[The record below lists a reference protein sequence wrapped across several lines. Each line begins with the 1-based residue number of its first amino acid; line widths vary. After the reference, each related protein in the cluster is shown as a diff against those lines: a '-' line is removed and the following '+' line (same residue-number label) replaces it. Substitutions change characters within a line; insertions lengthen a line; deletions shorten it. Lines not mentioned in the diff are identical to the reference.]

1 MILTIS
7 TNITD
12 QRYDMDI
19 PGDVPISKVVSDLAE
34 CLSVLTNHDITSDKL
49 AIICNRK
56 DTILNPYNTLRD
68 EGVWQGDLITV
79 MYMQ

>member
-12 QRYDMDI
+12 QRFDMDI
-19 PGDVPISKVVSDLAE
+19 PGDVPISKVTIDLAE
-34 CLSVLTNHDITSDKL
+34 CLSVLTKTDVEAEKL

-56 DTILNPYNTLRD
+56 DTILNPYNTLKD

-79 MYMQ
+79 IYMQ